1 MLKGKRAAAA
11 GPKKTK
17 KILMTLTHSPG
28 PPISRRTN
36 STIWPESMTR
46 KLPTDAALRS
56 PQSPSA
62 EPSLRRG
69 SAEIAQASRAL
80 LGELEA
86 SLQASQNALLA
97 HDVTRLEE
105 RTCEQIGLRRS
116 LDILWDAAHPP
127 GSDPAQHDLRLS
139 AELRA
144 AQMRVLR
151 LGRVQAALLGRAQR
165 WLRMVSNLLAGPEAS
180 YAPPTFARMAQYPA
194 WPPPSSGPR
203 DNTRTRQEQERDP
216 CRA

>member
-1 MLKGKRAAAA
+1 
-11 GPKKTK
+11 
-17 KILMTLTHSPG
+17 MTLKP
-28 PPISRRTN
+28 
-36 STIWPESMTR
+36 
-46 KLPTDAALRS
+46 PTDALRS
-56 PQSPSA
+56 APRSAQSPSA
-62 EPSLRRG
+62 KPSPRRS

-86 SLQASQNALLA
+86 SLQASQDALLA
-97 HDVTRLEE
+97 HDVARLEE
-105 RTCEQIGLRRS
+105 CTCEQIGLRRS
-116 LDILWDAAHPP
+116 LEILWDAAHPP
-127 GSDPAQHDLRLS
+127 GSDPAQYDLAQYDLRLS

-180 YAPPTFARMAQYPA
+180 YAPPPSARMAQYPA
-194 WPPPSSGPR
+194 WPPASSGPS